1 MKFLFS
7 NFFPKTV
14 KYLRY
19 FIYSKKLGVFLVFLI
34 LSTIFWLLNQLE
46 DVYLTTVSY
55 PVKYT
60 NPPQHKVFVGEL
72 PSSLEL
78 EIQARG
84 FKILEYKIGKG
95 LMPIELNVNSY
106 SLRSNDE
113 DNRLQYYI
121 TTDAARNRIA
131 QQLSSSIEIVDIT
144 PDSLFFEFAERTEK
158 RVPVTPKLTYTLGKQ
173 LMLKGDIQKEP
184 DSITIAGPS
193 KILDTIESIPTEH
206 QEISEITKT
215 IDFYASLQEVNGRV
229 EYSQGDVHLTIPV
242 EQFTEG
248 TLSKEITIK
257 NKPDS
262 VMVRTFPKSIQITY
276 NVGLSNYQ
284 KVIPELFKATVSY
297 DEVQSGAE
305 KLRVQVDKAPEYL
318 KSFTYTPQ
326 TVDYIIERKND

>member
-1 MKFLFS
+1 M
-7 NFFPKTV
+7 
-14 KYLRY
+14 
-19 FIYSKKLGVFLVFLI
+19 VFLI
-34 LSTIFWLLNQLE
+34 LSTVFWLLNQLE

-60 NPPQHKVFVGEL
+60 NPPQNKVFVGEL

-106 SLRSNDE
+106 SLRTNDE
-113 DNRLQYYI
+113 DNALQYFI

-158 RVPVTPKLTYTLGKQ
+158 TVPVTPNITYTLGKQ
-173 LMLKGDIQKEP
+173 LMLQGDIQKEP

-193 KILDTIESIPTEH
+193 TILDTIESIPTEKRDIT
-206 QEISEITKT
+206 EIKQTLSFNT
-215 IDFYASLQEVNGRV
+215 SLREVHTRI
-229 EYSQGDVHLTIPV
+229 EYSHEKVHLTIPV

-248 TLSKEITIK
+248 SLSKEITIK

-262 VMVRTFPKSIQITY
+262 IMVRTFPKSIQITY

-297 DEVQSGAE
+297 EEVQSGAE